1 MSKIVRY
8 IVFIGLVV
16 GAGTLSGLSSGP
28 GTSNGPISWYLSLEK
43 PFFTPPAWVFGPAW
57 TILYILIGIAGARIW
72 ERAPKS
78 AAMKLWFAQLAFNLL
93 WSPPFF
99 GLHNPE
105 LGLVVIFGMLVTII
119 AFMVKVRP
127 IDRVSMLLF
136 IPYLAWVA
144 FATLLNISIAWLN

>member
-78 AAMKLWFAQLAFNLL
+78 AAMKPSSPLTCSGRRPFSDCTIRNSGL
-93 WSPPFF
+93 WSSS
-99 GLHNPE
+99 
-105 LGLVVIFGMLVTII
+105 
-119 AFMVKVRP
+119 AC
-127 IDRVSMLLF
+127 
-136 IPYLAWVA
+136 W
-144 FATLLNISIAWLN
+144 